1 MAQAR
6 AAMRNQYGN
15 MITYHD
21 ETNTADRRQRPDTYI
36 TYHDETNTAD
46 RRLRDTDTFKS
57 NIQHKEPINGLLRQ
71 SAQAQRAREERF
83 TTENPLR
90 HAPTR
95 QTYQDSDIFR
105 NRGEGD

>member
-46 RRLRDTDTFKS
+46 RRQRDTNTFKS

-83 TTENPLR
+83 T
-90 HAPTR
+90 
-95 QTYQDSDIFR
+95 
-105 NRGEGD
+105 